1 MHLPR
6 NTRDKEEE
14 KERKKSETEK
24 ECVSPFHL
32 RKTKHRKPLAGGN
45 EDPGVPLVLSTCVAG
60 GSGGLSFHVCKMGDL
75 P

>member
-14 KERKKSETEK
+14 KERKKRQRK
-24 ECVSPFHL
+24 CVSPFYL

-45 EDPGVPLVLSTCVAG
+45 EDPGFPLVLSACVAG
-60 GSGGLSFHVCKMGDL
+60 GSVGLSFHVCKMGDL